1 MPIFATDIKSLVPR
15 FRLLRGGYEGSE
27 LNENQTL
34 EELRISH
41 NDTLVLVAKRNHF
54 QQMMITRETRSPP
67 DIDIDIATR
76 NLTVRTSDVPMVD
89 INEIFQQSNVNIR
102 KNSSIGLLICLNF
115 SAPIRCPKSFNILS
129 SIFSRH
135 HWFRAICET
144 FNCHA

>member
-1 MPIFATDIKSLVPR
+1 MAELKNEIILELSDDLASSMPIFATDIKSLVPR

-102 KNSSIGLLICLNF
+102 NNSGIGLLISLIF
-115 SAPIRCPKSFNILS
+115 SAPI
-129 SIFSRH
+129 
-135 HWFRAICET
+135 
-144 FNCHA
+144 